1 MATPV
6 KKKTPVDPIP
16 AEEKRTYAAYLMLE
30 HSHDNVK
37 RVLAF
42 TPATV
47 PGLDIELC
55 QKIERLLARALEG
68 PRDHWRN
75 R

>member
-1 MATPV
+1 MATPI
-6 KKKTPVDPIP
+6 KKKTPVDPIS
-16 AEEKRTYAAYLMLE
+16 AYDKQAYAAYFLLE
-30 HSHDNVK
+30 QSHDSVK
-37 RVLAF
+37 RVLSSINKA
-42 TPATV
+42 